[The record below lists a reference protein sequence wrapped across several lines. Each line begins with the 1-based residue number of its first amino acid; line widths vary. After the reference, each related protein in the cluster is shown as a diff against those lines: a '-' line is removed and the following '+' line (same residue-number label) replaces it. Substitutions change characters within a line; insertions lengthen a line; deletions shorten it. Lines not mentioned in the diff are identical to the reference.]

1 MAVALPATLKCYVL
15 DEEALHGNFNIIHH
29 NLKQHYTTVQALL
42 ITDYC
47 RRSYGR
53 YYSTQCFYM
62 YPTGQY
68 PAQQHESRALN
79 GSETTAEKKNVNI
92 Q

>member
-15 DEEALHGNFNIIHH
+15 DEEALYGNFNIIHH

-42 ITDYC
+42 ITEYC

-53 YYSTQCFYM
+53 YTTQHKVFFLL
-62 YPTGQY
+62 
-68 PAQQHESRALN
+68 H
-79 GSETTAEKKNVNI
+79 NI
-92 Q
+92 LHNSMNQEL